1 MSDKLSSYIV
11 VSKKSSNIYDIENI
25 KENMTYDDNVMDV
38 FEIAGVILGIIL
50 LALLAFIG
58 ILKIRRIRQYDS
70 KKGETEQ
77 DQI

>member
-1 MSDKLSSYIV
+1 
-11 VSKKSSNIYDIENI
+11 
-25 KENMTYDDNVMDV
+25 MDV

-58 ILKIRRIRQYDS
+58 ILKIRRIRKYDS